1 MADRRRRRRVM
12 TVVGGLVVVVLTA
25 ELTARFVIGLGDPP
39 LYVADPEV
47 EYLLAPNQDCRRFGN
62 HILVNRFSMRSDDF
76 PTHKTD
82 PREVRVLVVG
92 DSVVNGGN
100 PTDHA
105 ALATTRLGPILTADL
120 GRPVVVGNVSAGSW
134 GPPNQLAYLTKF
146 GLFDA
151 DVVAFVWNH
160 EDWED
165 VPTFSP
171 LHPLHQPTRKPVS
184 AAWEGADRY
193 LLPRVLGTP
202 PWPAGP
208 GGDTGAAVGA
218 VIRLAR
224 AGGSRPVAI
233 LHWSRPELAAGRP
246 NPGLSSLREAA
257 ERAGAAVYDD
267 ADALR
272 AADGSPFRDDIH
284 LNEVGQ
290 QALAGL
296 LRRIVALVP
305 AGGP

>member
-1 MADRRRRRRVM
+1 MIA
-12 TVVGGLVVVVLTA
+12 LAA
-25 ELTARFVIGLGDPP
+25 ELTARFAIGLGDPP
-39 LYVADPEV
+39 LYVTDPEI
-47 EYLLAPNQDCRRFGN
+47 EYLLAPSQDCRRFGN
-62 HILVNRFSMRSDDF
+62 RILVNRYSMRSEDF
-76 PTHKTD
+76 PPHKTG

-105 ALATTRLGPILTADL
+105 ALATTRLGPALAADL

-165 VPTFSP
+165 VPTFGP

-184 AAWEGADRY
+184 AAWEGIDRY
-193 LLPRVLGTP
+193 LLPRLIGAP

-208 GGDTGAAVGA
+208 GGSIGAGAAVEA
-218 VIRLAR
+218 VVRLAR
-224 AGGSRPVAI
+224 AGGCRPVAI
-233 LHWSRPELAAGRP
+233 LHWSRPELAAGQP
-246 NPGLSSLREAA
+246 KPGLSSLREAA
-257 ERAGAAVYDD
+257 ERAGVPVYDD

-272 AADGSPFRDDIH
+272 TAEGPPFRDDIH

-290 QALAGL
+290 RALAEL
-296 LRRIVALVP
+296 LRRIVVPLVS
-305 AGGP
+305 AGGS